1 MIKQIP
7 PPAFFDRNLSTD
19 DIKNMAEVI
28 DRLDIRTLL
37 LQQSKKPIYQI
48 PIANLPNENIQ
59 ELLDTVSGDDLNEKL
74 QELLNTI
81 TDHDSQRE
89 DSPSCRLSPDL
100 SQQDMYTESAIKA
113 WVLENDI
120 SHQQSIWKLKSI
132 PFEKELKYLE
142 KASEDEMI
150 SYMNKETAMTRYRAL
165 IYCSEFRPEI
175 YRSLIKQYPNEAF
188 IVQNDLPQ
196 RFIFSSDQHEMT
208 LTEKNL
214 AAIGFLYSWE
224 YEGNMQGRSRLNGY
238 LQVTHMRHPKLGDI
252 FKIDV
257 NPDKEPETVRN
268 YLIKSHL

>member
-7 PPAFFDRNLSTD
+7 PPAFFDKNLSTD
-19 DIKNMAEVI
+19 DVKKIAEAI
-28 DRLDIRTLL
+28 NGLGIRTLL
-37 LQQSKKPIYQI
+37 LPQSKKIDYQS
-48 PIANLPNENIQ
+48 PLANLQNKNI
-59 ELLDTVSGDDLNEKL
+59 

-89 DSPSCRLSPDL
+89 GSPSCRLSPDI
-100 SQQDMYTESAIKA
+100 SQQDMYTESAIRT
-113 WVLENDI
+113 NNI

-175 YRSLIKQYPNEAF
+175 YRSLIKHYPNEAF

-196 RFIFSSDQHEMT
+196 RFIFSSDQYEMT

-214 AAIGFLYSWE
+214 AAMGFLYSWE